1 MLLLTDVTE
10 VVRLFYFTPSRFFE
24 NESFISEKVL

>member
-10 VVRLFYFTPSRFFE
+10 VVRLFYFTPSRFLKT
-24 NESFISEKVL
+24 NHLYVCIY

>member
-10 VVRLFYFTPSRFFE
+10 VVRLFYFTPSRFLKT
-24 NESFISEKVL
+24 NHL